1 MQIILAGSAKLYQLA
16 AQFGLRDYWLAA
28 ADILNGA
35 NGGAWR
41 RLRGLIVDLLIAQ
54 PIEALLM
61 AQPIVA
67 LHIAQSIVAI
77 HIALPIVDLHIAQSI
92 VAIHIAQPIVDLLI
106 AQPIV
111 TLLIAQSIV
120 TLLIAQPIVT
130 LLIAQPIVDLL
141 IAQSI
146 VTLLIAQPIVTLLI
160 AQSIVALL
168 IAQSIVALLIAQPIV
183 TLLIAQPIVTL
194 LIAQSIVALLIAQ
207 SIVALLI
214 AQSIVALLIAQSI
227 VTLLIAQSIVALL
240 IAQPIVAL
248 LIAQPIVT
256 LLIAQSIVALLIA
269 RPIVTLHI
277 AQSIV
282 AIHIAQ
288 SIVALLIAQPIVT
301 LLIAQSI
308 VALLIAQ
315 PIVTLLIAQSIVAL
329 LIAQSI
335 VALLIARP
343 IVALLIAQPI
353 VTLLIAQSIVTLLIA
368 QPIVTLL
375 IAQSIVALLIAQS
388 IVALLIAQSIVAL
401 LIAQPIVTLLIAQSI
416 VTLLIAQSI
425 VTLLIAQSIVALL
438 IAQPIVALLI
448 AQSIVTL
455 LIAQSIVTL
464 LIAQSIVALLIAQ
477 SIVALL
483 IAQPIVTLLIAQSIV
498 TLLIAQSIV
507 TLLIAQPI
515 VTLLIAQ
522 SIVDLL
528 IAQSIVTLL
537 IAQSIVTLL
546 IAQPIV
552 TLLIA
557 QSIVTLLIAQSIVT
571 LLIAQSIVTL
581 LIAQSIVTLLIA
593 QSIVTLLI
601 AQPIV
606 TLLIAQSIVTL
617 LIAQSIVTLLIAQSI
632 VALLI
637 AQPIVTLLIAQS
649 IVDLLIAQS
658 IVTLLI
664 AQPIVALLIAQS
676 IVALLIA
683 QSIVALLIAQPIVT
697 LLIAQPIVTL
707 LIAQSIVALL
717 IAQPIMTLLIAQSI
731 VALLIAQPIVTL
743 HIAQSIVAIHIAHS
757 VHRAQ
762 QGGHVGAVSSRKRGI
777 PGLSELIVKL
787 RQQWCSPTAGGGRA
801 PVQEFTINAV
811 QWLLGGRRP
820 LESQAVQIKQS
831 MINTESCKKSSVTK
845 EVASSGQDEKTN
857 DPQTDT
863 SEVVR
868 NNPKSKNPEEDHTKV
883 KVQIKPS
890 MINTES
896 SKKSSESESYSKMFK
911 QRLKEA
917 FQCLNEEI
925 LRGERQKLNDVFI
938 EPHIIEEHDSYIRD
952 KRPIKCNDIFEGK
965 KIRTVL
971 MKGEAGIGKTV
982 AVQKF
987 VLDWAEEKSNHDIEY
1002 IFPIPFQKLN
1012 IIRETVKEVSFM
1024 ELLQRCCENT
1034 GHLNPESRVMLIFDG
1049 LNEFKLPL
1057 DFQTTKKIKDPI
1069 MKASVSDL
1077 LTNLIMGNLLPN
1089 AHIWITSRPAAA
1101 NQIPAQFIDRVTEI
1115 QGFNGQQKKE
1125 YFRKS
1130 ISDQSM
1136 ANKVISHIRKSPR
1149 INSMCYLP
1157 DYCRIIA
1164 AMPEEMFRTDE
1175 TGSETLTQ
1183 MYSRLLLAQTDLNPE
1198 RRDTIVAL
1206 GNIAFHWLVNSKS
1219 LFCDEDL
1226 KQRGLRDESVLKKSM
1241 IIKRIE
1247 DKSECKLF
1255 CFVNHRTQEFLAA
1268 LYVTEIINRG
1278 EVCQLR
1284 DLSSL
1289 KLEFGEQSFAY
1300 FYVLQHIIDKTLQK
1314 QMELFFCFLLGFRL
1328 ESTQIALKEILT
1340 QRSSNS
1346 SSSQEII
1353 QHIKTMIMSSSSETA
1368 VKSSLLLDCLKELDE
1383 RYLIQ
1388 EMKTQLKSGLGLSPD
1403 EFSALMFVL
1412 LNSEEQLDYLKSHQS
1427 EKLKIRPVVKTSG
1440 EHEEYQFGLGVRACA
1455 DLRSNPSHLRE
1466 LDLGGNFL
1474 GDSGIKQ
1481 LSDLLKMCKLEKLR
1495 LRFCFI
1501 NEEACAV
1508 LSSALRSNPSHLR
1521 ELDLSKN
1528 NITESG
1534 MQQLSDLLKHPQ
1546 CKLEKLGLYACLI
1559 KEEDC
1564 AVLTSALRSNPS
1576 HLKEL
1581 DLSGNDIKYSGLK
1594 LLSSLLADHQ
1604 CKLEKLSPP
1613 EEAWL
1618 NVCKRGLEI
1627 PDFHLFSEALRI
1639 AGS

>member
-1 MQIILAGSAKLYQLA
+1 MWKPSNV
-16 AQFGLRDYWLAA
+16 
-28 ADILNGA
+28 LNFFWNMAEGFFR
-35 NGGAWR
+35 N
-41 RLRGLIVDLLIAQ
+41 LL
-54 PIEALLM
+54 
-61 AQPIVA
+61 
-67 LHIAQSIVAI
+67 
-77 HIALPIVDLHIAQSI
+77 
-92 VAIHIAQPIVDLLI
+92 
-106 AQPIV
+106 
-111 TLLIAQSIV
+111 
-120 TLLIAQPIVT
+120 
-130 LLIAQPIVDLL
+130 
-141 IAQSI
+141 
-146 VTLLIAQPIVTLLI
+146 
-160 AQSIVALL
+160 
-168 IAQSIVALLIAQPIV
+168 
-183 TLLIAQPIVTL
+183 
-194 LIAQSIVALLIAQ
+194 
-207 SIVALLI
+207 
-214 AQSIVALLIAQSI
+214 
-227 VTLLIAQSIVALL
+227 
-240 IAQPIVAL
+240 
-248 LIAQPIVT
+248 
-256 LLIAQSIVALLIA
+256 
-269 RPIVTLHI
+269 
-277 AQSIV
+277 
-282 AIHIAQ
+282 
-288 SIVALLIAQPIVT
+288 
-301 LLIAQSI
+301 
-308 VALLIAQ
+308 
-315 PIVTLLIAQSIVAL
+315 
-329 LIAQSI
+329 
-335 VALLIARP
+335 
-343 IVALLIAQPI
+343 
-353 VTLLIAQSIVTLLIA
+353 
-368 QPIVTLL
+368 
-375 IAQSIVALLIAQS
+375 
-388 IVALLIAQSIVAL
+388 
-401 LIAQPIVTLLIAQSI
+401 
-416 VTLLIAQSI
+416 
-425 VTLLIAQSIVALL
+425 
-438 IAQPIVALLI
+438 
-448 AQSIVTL
+448 
-455 LIAQSIVTL
+455 
-464 LIAQSIVALLIAQ
+464 
-477 SIVALL
+477 
-483 IAQPIVTLLIAQSIV
+483 
-498 TLLIAQSIV
+498 
-507 TLLIAQPI
+507 
-515 VTLLIAQ
+515 
-522 SIVDLL
+522 
-528 IAQSIVTLL
+528 
-537 IAQSIVTLL
+537 
-546 IAQPIV
+546 
-552 TLLIA
+552 
-557 QSIVTLLIAQSIVT
+557 
-571 LLIAQSIVTL
+571 
-581 LIAQSIVTLLIA
+581 
-593 QSIVTLLI
+593 
-601 AQPIV
+601 
-606 TLLIAQSIVTL
+606 
-617 LIAQSIVTLLIAQSI
+617 
-632 VALLI
+632 
-637 AQPIVTLLIAQS
+637 
-649 IVDLLIAQS
+649 
-658 IVTLLI
+658 
-664 AQPIVALLIAQS
+664 
-676 IVALLIA
+676 
-683 QSIVALLIAQPIVT
+683 
-697 LLIAQPIVTL
+697 
-707 LIAQSIVALL
+707 
-717 IAQPIMTLLIAQSI
+717 
-731 VALLIAQPIVTL
+731 
-743 HIAQSIVAIHIAHS
+743 
-757 VHRAQ
+757 
-762 QGGHVGAVSSRKRGI
+762 
-777 PGLSELIVKL
+777 
-787 RQQWCSPTAGGGRA
+787 
-801 PVQEFTINAV
+801 PVQGRSTHNERVTNAKE
-811 QWLLGGRRP
+811 
-820 LESQAVQIKQS
+820 LESQKSKEKNTSRDPCGLINQGMTCYLNAVLQTLFMTDEFRHQVTSSNTCKSPEGKALADLFRSLQCERTAVSTEEVTKVLNITDVFEQQDAAEYLQMILHRVPEPSEIFRGAMETSTVCSYCKHSNDEKTDFLSIPLSIDARGKCDVTQALMEYLGIHDMSGVDQLYCVTCDSMRDMETVNDIQKWPDILTLQLKRFEMGFIGNKLYYWKNECYVKIPPNLHIDSVKYGSSPEYELYAIINHHGSFISGHYVTIAKSRSGHWYNFNDHSVTKMDYVDHWINGGSTSAYLLMYRKVTKEVASSGQDEETNDPQTDTSEVVRNNPQSKNPEEDHTKVKVQIKQS

-1604 CKLEKLSPP
+1604 CKLEKLS
-1613 EEAWL
+1613 
-1618 NVCKRGLEI
+1618 
-1627 PDFHLFSEALRI
+1627 SQQT
-1639 AGS
+1639 